1 MRQLTQADSVPI
13 FRLCL
18 LLSSVLHP
26 KFTFTEMSE
35 QITPVAS
42 VTAATSD
49 KALSTT
55 KPAQTG
61 DNDKAEESQAVAAFP
76 INEFPDDELTHVLS
90 WLKMH
95 DMVSASRVNARWR
108 RIALSTAS
116 LWSDVRMTRV
126 GVGYTGQGTTIA
138 ARAKNTPI
146 DLKINADRRRYPEM
160 LPISLQKATKQI
172 FRRHGHQIAA
182 LEFNYEMINC
192 YYSSCSLPTTTS
204 PIFEAAI
211 ESAKRAGMEH
221 APYWSVPKHASI
233 RFPDFRTKRT
243 VEFRHS
249 ILPCLMRF
257 DKSTEVRLLDFEDV
271 QRSTLDRVCAMFPN
285 MTSLKI
291 DSAALSF
298 FVQDGALEYFL
309 KHMSRVDKLSIT
321 TKLFKTQIDPLVGVL
336 RWPVRSLEFDV
347 SSSGNGFARQS
358 RSVLR
363 ELMTGASM
371 LTIRSIRQRNTTG
384 EWKPKYV
391 INIHVGSGIGR
402 DFTFV
407 HDNFPRAA
415 QNYIAPL
422 LREQMIQEVVIDGYA
437 ACALFY
443 VACGT
448 ADLAHITS
456 LCVVA
461 SEPDSIR
468 VPQRELRLSGLRQLV
483 LEKDPAR
490 SSRVSAATVEG
501 LVSKL
506 RTDGR
511 VSLRLMGA
519 YVYAD
524 GAPVNIEQ
532 YVDLVEGNVR
542 SSSWS
547 HVASSVT

>member
-18 LLSSVLHP
+18 LLSSVSHS
-26 KFTFTEMSE
+26 KFTSTGMSE
-35 QITPVAS
+35 QITPVTS

-55 KPAQTG
+55 KPAPTG
-61 DNDKAEESQAVAAFP
+61 DNDEAQETKTVAAFP
-76 INEFPDDELTHVLS
+76 INELPDDELTHVLS

-126 GVGYTGQGTTIA
+126 GVSYTRQGITIA

-146 DLKINADRRRYPEM
+146 DLKINADRKRYPEM

-172 FRRHGHQIAA
+172 FHRHGHQIAT

-192 YYSSCSLPTTTS
+192 YDSSCSLPTTTS

-211 ESAKRAGMEH
+211 ESAKRAGMKH

-233 RFPDFRTKRT
+233 RFPNFRTKRT

-257 DKSTEVRLLDFEDV
+257 DKSTEIRLLDFEDI

-309 KHMSRVDKLSIT
+309 EHMSRVGELSIT

-336 RWPVRSLEFDV
+336 RWPVRSLEFEV

-363 ELMTGASM
+363 ELMTGPSI
-371 LTIRSIRQRNTTG
+371 LTIRSIRRRTTG

-391 INIHVGSGIGR
+391 ISVHVGSGIGR

-407 HDNFPRAA
+407 HDNFTRAA

-422 LREQMIQEVVIDGYA
+422 LREQMVQEVVVDGHA
-437 ACALFY
+437 ACALLY
-443 VACGT
+443 TACGT

-490 SSRVSAATVEG
+490 ASRVSAATVEG

-506 RTDGR
+506 RTDAR

-547 HVASSVT
+547 HVASSVI